1 MPDKI
6 VDMPLLSPVP
16 VCAGYYSVDAKA
28 ETAID
33 GEWRKGPGKELFD
46 ALEKVHSHKAVVIA
60 HLLSA

>member
-1 MPDKI
+1 MPYKMM
-6 VDMPLLSPVP
+6 DMPLLSPVP

-46 ALEKVHSHKAVVIA
+46 ALEKVHLMKQW
-60 HLLSA
+60 